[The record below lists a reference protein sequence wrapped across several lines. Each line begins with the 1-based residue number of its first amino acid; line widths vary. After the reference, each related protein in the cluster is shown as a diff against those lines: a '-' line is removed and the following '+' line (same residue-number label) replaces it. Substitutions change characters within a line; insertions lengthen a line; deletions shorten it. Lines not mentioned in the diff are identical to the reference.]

1 MKKQEKEMLINE
13 QQTIIANLRNNLN
26 ETDYKVIKAK
36 EQDTELDASFKAERQ
51 GWRDA
56 INAAEAEIARLEA
69 IEVDDETEG
78 MHAEM

>member
-36 EQDTELDASFKAERQ
+36 EQDTELDANFKAERQ

>member
-36 EQDTELDASFKAERQ
+36 EQDTELDADFKAERQ